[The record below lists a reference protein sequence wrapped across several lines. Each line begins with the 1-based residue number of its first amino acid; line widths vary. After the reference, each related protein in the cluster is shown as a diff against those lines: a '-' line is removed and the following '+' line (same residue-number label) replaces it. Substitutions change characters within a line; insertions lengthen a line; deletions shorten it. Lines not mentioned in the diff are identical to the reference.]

1 MTYDIGDAAALK
13 SKFADSAWEGD
24 EQSGANEASE
34 ETLRQ
39 LSQLNK
45 DYLDKQGFI
54 FLICATGMS
63 AAEMVVALQARMPND
78 SATEVRKT
86 EIRIH
91 RCYDIQRGSP
101 AALHGYIQ
109 DVINHF
115 RVLIYSPYFFL
126 SLLSAL
132 GAGGCGGAG
141 QNLQAQAA
149 QALGLNTLN
158 RQKQLNI

>member
-78 SATEVRKT
+78 S
-86 EIRIH
+86 
-91 RCYDIQRGSP
+91 G
-101 AALHGYIQ
+101 AALQ
-109 DVINHF
+109 PCMD
-115 RVLIYSPYFFL
+115 IY
-126 SLLSAL
+126 
-132 GAGGCGGAG
+132 
-141 QNLQAQAA
+141 
-149 QALGLNTLN
+149 
-158 RQKQLNI
+158 RM